1 VKVETELMKGDAAAN
16 IIDYSRKENFDTIV
30 MGRRGMG
37 KLRELV
43 LGSTSTKV
51 LSHSDCTVVIVR

>member
-1 VKVETELMKGDAAAN
+1 MLPP
-16 IIDYSRKENFDTIV
+16 IIDYSKKENFDTIV

-43 LGSTSTKV
+43 VGSTSTKV
-51 LSHSDCTVVIVR
+51 LSHSDCTVVIVK